1 MLLYLVAAAGLVW
14 MYISLTRGMKRIKE
28 KGLIRGLR
36 GNHYLRDFA
45 ISCILVA
52 VGVTLFVGVTGMIVG
67 LLASVLISVYIQMS
81 ALLSKKKS

>member
-1 MLLYLVAAAGLVW
+1 